1 MSPVTAEPLV
11 GRARELRDAAALLA
25 GVATGRGGLLVV
37 TGEAGIGKT
46 RLARE
51 IAGSALAAGIAVV
64 WGRCVESEGAPAYW
78 PWRQVVRG
86 LGADPEAVFGGAVES
101 PEERFRLVDE
111 VRRLLAE
118 RGPLVVVLDDVHVA
132 DEASLSLLR
141 HVADGLLDQPLLVVA
156 TARDAGPALVEL
168 LRAPGADRWELRRL
182 DLGEV
187 EAQLASAEHA
197 AEVHRA
203 TGGNPMFV
211 REVARAITVG
221 TWDPQRPPRTVL
233 DAVASRL
240 QRLSLPCRRFL
251 QTAAVVGRD
260 FRLDVVATA
269 LGTDEAD
276 QLPALDEAVL
286 HGLVE
291 AGPRFVHA
299 LTRDAVELSLS
310 HAERRE
316 QHRRVAQAVANRY
329 ADDLSDH
336 LTDLL
341 RHAQGAGDAPAARDW
356 AVRSAEEAGRRLAF
370 EEAVR
375 LFGVALEVDPRD
387 LRALHGLARSAYY
400 AGDLD
405 TWLDAVRRA
414 AEVSRGTRHLAD
426 TALLLEPMPDQ
437 GVLVL
442 ADQLCREALEHDDL
456 TAGMRARL
464 LALRS
469 HVAFYDGDL
478 PATEE
483 RSAQAVR
490 LAREAG
496 DDDAVVAA
504 LQARWEALPGPEGLV
519 ERALL
524 VDEMLA
530 TAQRLGSRRNEMWAR
545 LWRVEVRCEQG
556 DFAGAAKGLPE
567 LATVVSRVGGP
578 VAAWHLDRV
587 GACVAQAQGR
597 YDEAAALAQRAHDRM
612 APIEPAPARGAWF
625 AMQVALSAHL
635 GPSDEALSLARVGW
649 QAPPRFVTMG
659 RLSRAALLASAGLLD
674 EARAAYLQAGPVEAW
689 DLPVFFR
696 VGGLVV
702 GVRADLALDRQEDL
716 ACLVELLTPLRGL
729 HAVGGGVAYGG
740 PVTLALGRAEAA
752 LGDTAAAVSDL
763 RAAVAQAEQAGS
775 PGFAAEARLHLAA
788 QLPAGP
794 ERRQLIAQAEQVAR
808 ALGLTA
814 VLPPAAEDSP
824 LSAREQQ
831 VAALVAEGLTNRQ
844 IAERLV
850 ISERTAQNHVQHVLT
865 KLDLSNRA
873 QIAAWMM
880 SR

>member
-1 MSPVTAEPLV
+1 VTAEPLV
-11 GRARELRDAAALLA
+11 GRARELRDGAALLA
-25 GVATGRGGLLVV
+25 GVAAGRGGLLVV
-37 TGEAGIGKT
+37 SGEAGIGKT

-64 WGRCVESEGAPAYW
+64 WGRCVETEGAPAYW

-86 LGADPEAVFGGAVES
+86 LGADPDAVFGGAVES

-118 RGPLVVVLDDVHVA
+118 RGPLVVMLDDVHVA

-156 TARDAGPALVEL
+156 TARDAGPALSEL

-182 DLGEV
+182 DLAEV

-211 REVARAITVG
+211 REIARAIEDG
-221 TWDPQRPPRTVL
+221 TWDPRRPPRTVL
-233 DAVASRL
+233 DAVAARL
-240 QRLSLPCRRFL
+240 QRLSPQCRRLL
-251 QTAAVVGRD
+251 QTGAVVGRD
-260 FRLDVVATA
+260 FQLDIVAAA
-269 LGTDEAD
+269 LGADESAL
-276 QLPALDEAVL
+276 LPALDEAVL

-291 AGPRFVHA
+291 TGPRFVHA
-299 LTRDAVELSLS
+299 LTRDAVELSLT

-316 QHRRVAQAVANRY
+316 QHLRVGRAVGARH

-336 LTDLL
+336 LSDLL

-356 AVRSAEEAGRRLAF
+356 AVRSAEEASRRLAF

-375 LFGVALEVDPRD
+375 LFRVALEVDPRD

-400 AGDLD
+400 AGDLG
-405 TWLDAVRRA
+405 TWVDAVRRA

-426 TALLLEPMPDQ
+426 TALLLEAMPQQD
-437 GVLVL
+437 VLVL
-442 ADQLCREALEHDDL
+442 ADQLCREALEDDDL
-456 TAGMRARL
+456 SPGMRARV

-483 RSAQAVR
+483 RSAEALR
-490 LAREAG
+490 LARQAG
-496 DDDAVVAA
+496 DDEAVVAA
-504 LQARWEALPGPEGLV
+504 LQARWEALPGPEGLA

-545 LWRVEVRCEQG
+545 LWRVEVHCEQG
-556 DFAGAAKGLPE
+556 DFAGASKRLPE
-567 LATVVSRVGGP
+567 LATVVVRVGGP

-587 GACVAQAQGR
+587 SACVAQAQGR
-597 YDEAAALAQRAHDRM
+597 YDEAAALSQRAYERM
-612 APIEPAPARGAWF
+612 ATIEPGPARGAWF

-635 GPSDEALSLARVGW
+635 GPNDEALTLARAGW

-659 RLSRAALLASAGLLD
+659 RLSRAALLSAAGLLD
-674 EARAAYLQAGPVEAW
+674 EARAAYLQAGPPDSWE
-689 DLPVFFR
+689 LPVFFR
-696 VGGLVV
+696 VVGLAV
-702 GVRADLALDRQEDL
+702 GVRAALALGRTEDL
-716 ACLVELLTPLRGL
+716 ICLAERLGPLRGQ
-729 HAVGGGVAYGG
+729 HVVGGGVAYSG

-752 LGDTAAAVSDL
+752 LDDTDAAVTDL
-763 RAAVAQAEQAGS
+763 RAAVAESERAGS

-788 QLPAGP
+788 LLPAGP
-794 ERRQLIAQAEQVAR
+794 ERRQLVTQAEQVAR

-814 VLPPAAEDSP
+814 ILPPAAADSP
-824 LSAREQQ
+824 LSAREEQ
-831 VAALVAEGLTNRQ
+831 VASLVAEGLTNRQ
-844 IAERLV
+844 IADRLV

-865 KLDLSNRA
+865 KLGLSNRA